1 MTEEK
6 IKKKESERT
15 PKTEEIKEKKESERN
30 PKTEEKIEKKDDNIK
45 NGEEEETEKEPEN
58 LFYCFNKE
66 EISLIKELK
75 EKKDQDI
82 RNGVE
87 ELKDDDL
94 KSLYTKVEVN
104 MIDNEKIF
112 TDYIVL
118 YLPNNFN
125 QLNSVKYEYRPM
137 FTKIYLGLERSLN
150 GFKYA
155 KKNKF

>member
-1 MTEEK
+1 M
-6 IKKKESERT
+6 
-15 PKTEEIKEKKESERN
+15 
-30 PKTEEKIEKKDDNIK
+30 
-45 NGEEEETEKEPEN
+45 EN

>member
-1 MTEEK
+1 
-6 IKKKESERT
+6 
-15 PKTEEIKEKKESERN
+15 
-30 PKTEEKIEKKDDNIK
+30 
-45 NGEEEETEKEPEN
+45 
-58 LFYCFNKE
+58 
-66 EISLIKELK
+66 
-75 EKKDQDI
+75 
-82 RNGVE
+82 
-87 ELKDDDL
+87 
-94 KSLYTKVEVN
+94 